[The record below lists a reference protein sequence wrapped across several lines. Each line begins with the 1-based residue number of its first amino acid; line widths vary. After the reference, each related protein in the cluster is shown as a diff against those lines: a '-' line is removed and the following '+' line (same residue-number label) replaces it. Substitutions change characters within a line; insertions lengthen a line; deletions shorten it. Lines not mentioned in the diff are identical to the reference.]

1 MTFLINNSGDGN
13 CFNRA
18 VALERDET
26 SEETRRSVGGVTV
39 YFWKLQ
45 RFLSCHSLALTIS
58 SMQKIST
65 VISLADLTDYSW

>member
-1 MTFLINNSGDGN
+1 MYLMTFLINNSGDGN

-39 YFWKLQ
+39 YF
-45 RFLSCHSLALTIS
+45 
-58 SMQKIST
+58 
-65 VISLADLTDYSW
+65 